1 MAKSAKYSQHFKED
15 AVQFR
20 LNHQEL
26 PLRNVAQNLG
36 ISESALKNWMK
47 SAP

>member
-1 MAKSAKYSQHFKED
+1 MIVMDQGRRMVMAKSAKYSQHFKED

-26 PLRNVAQNLG
+26 PLRNVA
-36 ISESALKNWMK
+36 
-47 SAP
+47 

>member
-1 MAKSAKYSQHFKED
+1 MVMAKSAKYSQHFKED

-26 PLRNVAQNLG
+26 PLRNVA
-36 ISESALKNWMK
+36 
-47 SAP
+47 